1 LKRRNTPT
9 APNESPAFDFDSGIS
24 SPALDTAPLPL
35 DAPGLA
41 GQVDLR
47 VLSAIRRIIR
57 SVDLYSR
64 ELAATARVTSPQ
76 LVCLLAIA
84 DKEKTTATIISRQVF
99 LSPSTIVGIL
109 DRLEAKG
116 LVRRERDENDRRVIT
131 ITITEKGKRL
141 ARSAPSPLQDTLTE
155 ALRELPGNEQTKIAE
170 SLERIVALMEA
181 RRINA
186 ASLAEAD
193 PVVRPNSIVQD

>member
-1 LKRRNTPT
+1 MKRRNVPG
-9 APNESPAFDFDSGIS
+9 ASNEN
-24 SPALDTAPLPL
+24 PALRL
-35 DAPGLA
+35 DGGVSSAAFASVDLRLEPPVLA

-64 ELAATARVTSPQ
+64 ELAARARVTSPQ
-76 LVCLLAIA
+76 LVCLLAVA
-84 DKEKTTATIISRQVF
+84 ETGKTTATMIGRQVF

-116 LVRRERDENDRRVIT
+116 LVRRERDENDRRVMFVN
-131 ITITEKGKRL
+131 ITEKGRQL

-155 ALRELPGNEQTKIAE
+155 ALRALPGEEQIKIVE
-170 SLERIVALMEA
+170 SLERVVTLMEA
-181 RRINA
+181 QGIDA
-186 ASLAEAD
+186 AQVPGATL
-193 PVVRPNSIVQD
+193 VVRSDAMGQE

>member
-1 LKRRNTPT
+1 MPT
-9 APNESPAFDFDSGIS
+9 APNEGPAFDFVSGVS

-35 DAPGLA
+35 DAPSLA
-41 GQVDLR
+41 GHVDLR

-64 ELAATARVTSPQ
+64 ELAAKARVTSPQ

-84 DKEKTTATIISRQVF
+84 DKEKTTATMISRQVF

-131 ITITEKGKRL
+131 VTITEEGKRL

-155 ALRELPGNEQTKIAE
+155 ALRELPGEEQTKIAE

-181 RRINA
+181 RRIGA
-186 ASLAEAD
+186 ASQLEAD
-193 PVVRPNSIVQD
+193 PVVLPNSIVQD